1 MNHIHCSNIE
11 IAKAITPS
19 GNHSYAD
26 TGQWED
32 GLGSLRY
39 PEYNKH
45 TLKTRILN
53 RQVRISKVRL
63 GFDLW
68 LAREKTNR
76 RIDGWKFCRE
86 IFDDL
91 GEFSQFIDV
100 PFRLLNS
107 LISEKS
113 RSKYFRQG
121 AEAYINFHNI
131 PLIMGI
137 GRVPALS
144 DKGIARECREYIR
157 NGSELIDIYGW
168 NKNAGICDE
177 NGWQ

>member
-1 MNHIHCSNIE
+1 MNHIHCNNIE

-19 GNHSYAD
+19 GNRSYTD
-26 TGQWED
+26 NCEY
-32 GLGSLRY
+32 SLSSISI
-39 PEYNKH
+39 EYKH

-76 RIDGWKFCRE
+76 RLAGWKFCRE

-91 GEFSQFIDV
+91 GISLIIDINEEC
-100 PFRLLNS
+100 LLNS

-121 AEAYINFHNI
+121 ADAYINFHQQLRAPI
-131 PLIMGI
+131 Y
-137 GRVPALS
+137 AKLS
-144 DKGIARECREYIR
+144 NKSIARECMNHVRT
-157 NGSELIDIYGW
+157 GHTSPHFFGGQKELE
-168 NKNAGICDE
+168 E
-177 NGWQ
+177 NEKA

>member
-32 GLGSLRY
+32 GLGSLLY
-39 PEYNKH
+39 PEYTKN
-45 TLKTRILN
+45 LKTRILN

-63 GFDLW
+63 GYDLW
-68 LAREKTNR
+68 LSREKANR
-76 RIDGWKFCRE
+76 RIDGWKFCQE

-91 GEFSQFIDV
+91 GEFSLISDINEC
-100 PFRLLNS
+100 LLNS

-121 AEAYINFHNI
+121 AKAYINFHHI
-131 PLIMGI
+131 RAPK
-137 GRVPALS
+137 LS
-144 DKGIARECREYIR
+144 NKSIARECMNHIR
-157 NGSELIDIYGW
+157 TGYTSPHFFGGQKELE
-168 NKNAGICDE
+168 E
-177 NGWQ
+177 NEKA

>member
-19 GNHSYAD
+19 GNRSYTD
-26 TGQWED
+26 NCEY
-32 GLGSLRY
+32 SLSSISI
-39 PEYNKH
+39 EWKH

-63 GFDLW
+63 GYDLW

-91 GEFSQFIDV
+91 GEFSLISDINEC
-100 PFRLLNS
+100 LLNS

-121 AEAYINFHNI
+121 AEAYINFHHI
-131 PLIMGI
+131 RAPK
-137 GRVPALS
+137 LS
-144 DKGIARECREYIR
+144 NESIARECMNHIR
-157 NGSELIDIYGW
+157 TGYTSPHFFGGQKELE
-168 NKNAGICDE
+168 E
-177 NGWQ
+177 NEKA